1 MSLAASQ
8 ECQRSGP
15 EEKVKDADYVN
26 NQPSTEM
33 MEALCFGV
41 LAINFPNN
49 AIFFLFAFSMVI
61 YHSKCDEDGRE
72 VHRNSQSPQ
81 S

>member
-26 NQPSTEM
+26 NQSYTEM

-49 AIFFLFAFSMVI
+49 GIFFSLRIFNGDLSL
-61 YHSKCDEDGRE
+61 
-72 VHRNSQSPQ
+72 
-81 S
+81 